1 MTFRIQYLR
10 DGKTAGS
17 SDRASTMYDAR
28 RAAHIARDRHDF
40 HSAVILAPVASGG
53 EREIEVIRFKH

>member
-10 DGKTAGS
+10 DGKAAGS

-28 RAAHIARDRHDF
+28 RVAHLARDRHGF
-40 HSAVILAPVASGG
+40 NLAVILAPVASGG
-53 EREIEVIRFKH
+53 EKEIEVIRFEH